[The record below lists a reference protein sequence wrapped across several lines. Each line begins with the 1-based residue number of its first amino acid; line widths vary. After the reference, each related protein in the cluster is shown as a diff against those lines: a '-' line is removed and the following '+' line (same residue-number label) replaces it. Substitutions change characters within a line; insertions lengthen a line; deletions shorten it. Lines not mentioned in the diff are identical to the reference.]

1 MGKSRNKKKY
11 KKNGAASMD
20 ISTPT
25 VSDTPQAIDITE
37 VTAKDSVNGVLNRK
51 IKKGV
56 PMKRSKSVRKMKAI
70 KKAISKNEKSE
81 EKITKSE
88 KKMWRTKS
96 AKLLYE

>member
-1 MGKSRNKKKY
+1 MAKSRSKKKD

-25 VSDTPQAIDITE
+25 VSDTPQAMDTTE
-37 VTAKDSVNGVLNRK
+37 VTAKDSVHGVLNRK

-56 PMKRSKSVRKMKAI
+56 HMKRSKNVRKMKAI

-88 KKMWRTKS
+88 KKVSRTKS

>member
-1 MGKSRNKKKY
+1 MAKSRNKKND

-20 ISTPT
+20 ISMPT
-25 VSDTPQAIDITE
+25 VSDTPQAMGTTE
-37 VTAKDSVNGVLNRK
+37 VTTKDSVHSVLNRK

-56 PMKRSKSVRKMKAI
+56 PMKRSKNVRKMKAI

-81 EKITKSE
+81 EKIMKSG
-88 KKMWRTKS
+88 KNVSRTKS